1 VHRHLAAA
9 AAAVPPGGAA
19 ALRLPAWVIGLIAGT
34 ELVALAIVELSQLRR
49 QRRGHKAALR
59 ALRRMRG
66 AASVRV
72 DADGGF
78 DVRRDGPGR
87 SSGRL
92 LQRRQPAPGG
102 RGGRGPPSRRRP

>member
-1 VHRHLAAA
+1 MHRHLAAA

-19 ALRLPAWVIGLIAGT
+19 ALRLPAWIILLIAGT
-34 ELVALAIVELSQLRR
+34 ELVALVILELSQIRR
-49 QRRGHKAALR
+49 QRRGHKAALK
-59 ALRRMRG
+59 ALRRMSG
-66 AASVRV
+66 AASVTV

-87 SSGRL
+87 EGGRL
-92 LQRRQPAPGG
+92 IHRRQPTESG